1 MKEKTNIVC
10 DACNNSFS
18 PTLEKARDGELEFTF
33 FRCPNCK
40 KTFLFAVTDAQL
52 RKRIAEYEALARKGR
67 RRRLSEKEIRQARK
81 LLESNA
87 QRSRQLR
94 LEHPVED

>member
-10 DACNNSFS
+10 DACNNFFS

-33 FRCPNCK
+33 FRCPECRK
-40 KTFLFAVTDAQL
+40 IFLFAVTDAEL
-52 RKRIAEYEALARKGR
+52 RRHIAEYEALARKGR
-67 RRRLSEKEIRQARK
+67 RHRLSEKEIRRAQK

-87 QRSRQLR
+87 KRSRELR
-94 LEHPVED
+94 LAHPSEG

>member
-1 MKEKTNIVC
+1 MEKANVVC
-10 DACNNSFS
+10 DACRSSFC
-18 PTLEKARDGELEFTF
+18 PKPEKARDGELEFTF
-33 FRCPNCK
+33 FRCPNCR

-52 RKRIAEYEALARKGR
+52 RKRIAEYETLARKGR
-67 RRRLSEKEIRQARK
+67 QRRLSEKEIRHARK
-81 LLESNA
+81 LLENNA

>member
-1 MKEKTNIVC
+1 MEKANVVC
-10 DACNNSFS
+10 DAYRGSFY
-18 PTLEKARDGELEFTF
+18 PKLEKTRDGELEFTF
-33 FRCPNCK
+33 FRCPNCR

>member
-1 MKEKTNIVC
+1 MEKTNVAC
-10 DACNNSFS
+10 DACRCSFT
-18 PTLEKARDGELEFTF
+18 PKLEKTRDGELEFTY
-33 FRCPNCK
+33 FRCPECR

-67 RRRLSEKEIRQARK
+67 RRRLSEKEIQYARK

-94 LEHPVED
+94 LEHPVEE